1 MKDLKESFYTTI
13 KTGKRTESTIESIER
28 VLEDVQ
34 RYIKKPLH
42 KAEWEDIAK
51 FIEHMNDNE
60 YADSTI
66 SLYRSKLKQFY
77 KFCFDETEDVKY
89 RKLMKKVNGSNH
101 ECTIEAVKKLT
112 PKDILTPEEVKKL
125 INVATHEK
133 WRCIV
138 AVLFESGMRIGELLS
153 LKWLD
158 VQMDDSKQEVT
169 FHVPELPGC
178 KTGARSILCTDI
190 YGYVQDWLK
199 CYSDP
204 SPTAKFMPMTRF
216 GISVMLDKLYER
228 AKITGKPNNPH
239 ILRHSAI
246 TEAVHIGMQE
256 SAIKLRFWGNLESSM
271 LGVYVHLNEMMQAQ
285 GYRNAKGM
293 GNGNGNTV
301 INPLAVR
308 CVNCGRLIQSGS
320 LCKTCEDSKKLSEE
334 NSALKSEMETMRKD
348 MAKIQEFIKMG
359 GMELLKRG

>member
-1 MKDLKESFYTTI
+1 MKDLKISFYTTLNA
-13 KTGKRTESTIESIER
+13 GKRTKTTIQSIER
-28 VLEDVQ
+28 ILEDVEG
-34 RYIKKPLH
+34 YIKKPLY

-51 FIEHMNDNE
+51 FIGHMKDNE
-60 YADSTI
+60 YAESTI

-77 KFCFDETEDVKY
+77 RYCFDETDDVKY
-89 RKLMKKVNGSNH
+89 RKIAKRLGGS
-101 ECTIEAVKKLT
+101 IEAVKKLS

-125 INVATHEK
+125 INVATHER

-138 AVLFESGMRIGELLS
+138 SVLYESGMRVGELLS
-153 LKWLD
+153 LSMSD
-158 VQMDDSKQEVT
+158 VQLDESRQEVT
-169 FHVPELPGC
+169 FHIPDLSGC
-178 KTGARSILCTDI
+178 KTGSRSVLCTEI

-199 CYSDP
+199 CYPDA
-204 SPTAKFMPMTRF
+204 SPTAKFMPMTRM
-216 GISVMLDKLYER
+216 GISLMLDKLYER
-228 AKITGKPNNPH
+228 AKITGKPSNPH

-256 SAIKLRFWGNLESSM
+256 SAIKMRFWGNIGSAMLE
-271 LGVYVHLNEMMQAQ
+271 VYVHLNEMMQAQ

-308 CVNCGRLIQSGS
+308 CVNCGRLIQTGS

-334 NSALKSEMETMRKD
+334 NEQLKERLEDMERK
-348 MAKIQEFIKMG
+348 
-359 GMELLKRG
+359 MEAYFKLVEASKK